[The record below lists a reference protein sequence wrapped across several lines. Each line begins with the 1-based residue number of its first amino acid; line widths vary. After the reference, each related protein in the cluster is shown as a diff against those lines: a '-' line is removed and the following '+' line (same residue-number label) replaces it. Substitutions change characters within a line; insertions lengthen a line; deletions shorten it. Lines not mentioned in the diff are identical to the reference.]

1 MRALVTMLI
10 TREIDRERERVFGF
24 GTGKGGDQMSRMMV
38 MGWVMIGNQTSNL
51 EIKMQCI

>member
-10 TREIDRERERVFGF
+10 TREIEREREFGF